1 MPRRPLLVPVAIL
14 AIGLGAGCAAHAPLP
29 AARYES
35 PPPSVLSG
43 VSAPSYGVT
52 VDELQARPA
61 NALTES
67 VAVRHRSFSG
77 SSVIGN
83 LFSGSSSVSTVA
95 ATAQVVSAAVQAPE
109 KLVVESWIR
118 LQADDVAKTAAAVHA
133 RVEADGGRVVSSNLI
148 GEGGQAQSAA
158 IELRVPP
165 GKTAELIGW
174 LDSLGEIESKRTLA
188 SDVGKLMFDQ
198 ELALKNLE
206 LTMARLQKLIEKDVP
221 VKELLEI
228 EKEMTR
234 VRGEIERVKGEQRWL
249 GDRVALATV
258 TLTIVREP
266 GLVRPSPSARMFPGP
281 RVSLLSLID
290 PDGRPATRIGGGVTV
305 HVNRAFTLDFDV
317 FPRKDG
323 DSRAVLATAGTALYS
338 SFLGGG
344 GRRFL
349 NPYFGM
355 RLGYGY
361 LSDRG
366 AFAMAGELGLELFK
380 HRYVLVEVAG
390 RAVAFVRDGG
400 TEGAFTASFGASVP
414 F

>member
-14 AIGLGAGCAAHAPLP
+14 AIGLGAGCAAQAPLP

-118 LQADDVAKTAAAVHA
+118 LQADDVAKTAAAVTA